1 MMWLARKAREEPR
14 AALPEARRGEWRM
27 INYDLRGFDVTRMLQ
42 RSIAKYEE
50 RANWRLVARG
60 SHFEDAQAV
69 DANLAGAD
77 FSRADMINANF
88 TRANLAGA
96 DLAGANLT
104 GANLTGADLTEADL
118 TDADLTD
125 AVLEATRVDKADF
138 RLAKVSLQQL
148 LEGCWWDK
156 RDPENAPLLP
166 DGVSPDQ
173 LGGVSA

>member
-60 SHFEDAQAV
+60 SDFEDAQAV
-69 DANLAGAD
+69 DANLACAD

-96 DLAGANLT
+96 
-104 GANLTGADLTEADL
+104 NLTGADLTEADL
-118 TDADLTD
+118 TDA
-125 AVLEATRVDKADF
+125 VLESTRVDKADF

-156 RDPENAPLLP
+156 RDPNNAPLLP